1 MGVLDTLMGREESMA
16 IIKMVGEQG
25 MFEKKIH
32 FDENFFY
39 HSFDGDIDKNG
50 ENVYIK
56 RNIEYVIV
64 HESYHGNTDNI
75 FYSIDGVEK
84 GTKSVN
90 RQVITMV
97 YLKLQDYVREF
108 EGNP

>member
-1 MGVLDTLMGREESMA
+1 MGILDTLMGKEESMA

-25 MFEKKIH
+25 LFEKKIH
-32 FDENFFY
+32 FDNNFFY
-39 HSFDGDIDKNG
+39 HAYEGGVDKNG

-64 HESYHGNTDNI
+64 HESYSRNTDNI

-84 GTKSVN
+84 GTRSVD
-90 RQVITMV
+90 RQVISMV

-108 EGNP
+108 EGNT